1 MRQALKLTSAGVG
14 AFALYKAQSS
24 SAPQP
29 KCLAAKRDGVLAF
42 GAAPAG
48 AVGGPFGNPA
58 HDWDYYQKCMVGG
71 ILSCGLTH
79 LAVTPLDVTKCRMQT
94 QPELYKGISQG
105 FSLVPKDGALFLGWL
120 PTLLGYSAQGFF
132 KFGFY
137 EIFKDLYSS
146 WVGAEAAYNYRTY
159 VYLTASASA
168 EVIADVALAPFE
180 AVKVRIQTSLPSA
193 NFPTSFFPAFSKVA
207 EKGTGEFFKGIYPL
221 WGRQVPYTMV
231 KFSCFEKTV
240 EAFYTYVF
248 TNPKSSYSKTTNLS
262 ITFASGY
269 IAGVLCAVVSQPA
282 DTLVSKLNQSPGAA
296 LGEVIAKAGGIGGLY
311 KGLGMRII
319 MVGTLTGLQW
329 WIYDAFKTATGI
341 VAAAPVKK

>member
-1 MRQALKLTSAGVG
+1 MRESPPFSEPTRHPPHPLT
-14 AFALYKAQSS
+14 
-24 SAPQP
+24 
-29 KCLAAKRDGVLAF
+29 
-42 GAAPAG
+42 
-48 AVGGPFGNPA
+48 
-58 HDWDYYQKCMVGG
+58 
-71 ILSCGLTH
+71 
-79 LAVTPLDVTKCRMQT
+79 TPLSSPLTPQT

-105 FSLVPKDGALFLGWL
+105 FGLASAEGALFLGWF
-120 PTLLGYSAQGFF
+120 PTLLGYSAQGFA

-146 WVGAEAAYNYRTY
+146 LVGAETAYNYRTY

-168 EVIADVALAPFE
+168 EVIADVALCPFE
-180 AVKVRIQTSLPSA
+180 AIKVRMQTSLPSA
-193 NFPTSFFPAFSKVA
+193 NFPLSVAPAYAKIVEA
-207 EKGTGEFFKGIYPL
+207 EGVGGLFKGIYPL

-248 TNPKSSYSKTTNLS
+248 TNPKSSYSKSTNLS

-282 DTLVSKLNQSPGAA
+282 DTLVSKLNQSPGASI
-296 LGEVIAKAGGIGGLY
+296 GDIIAKVGGVGGLY

-329 WIYDAFKTATGI
+329 WIYGALEGGEISLLPFVCVI
-341 VAAAPVKK
+341 MAPVPPFFPTNLF

>member
-1 MRQALKLTSAGVG
+1 L
-14 AFALYKAQSS
+14 
-24 SAPQP
+24 
-29 KCLAAKRDGVLAF
+29 
-42 GAAPAG
+42 
-48 AVGGPFGNPA
+48 
-58 HDWDYYQKCMVGG
+58 
-71 ILSCGLTH
+71 
-79 LAVTPLDVTKCRMQT
+79 QT

-105 FSLVPKDGALFLGWL
+105 FGLASKEGALFLGWV
-120 PTLLGYSAQGFF
+120 PTLLGYSAQGFA

-146 WVGAEAAYNYRTY
+146 IVGAETAYNYRTY

-168 EVIADVALAPFE
+168 EVIADVALCPFE
-180 AVKVRIQTSLPSA
+180 AIKVRMQTSLPSA
-193 NFPTSFFPAFSKVA
+193 NFPLSIGPAYSKIVEA
-207 EKGTGEFFKGIYPL
+207 EGVGGLFKGIYPL

-248 TNPKSSYSKTTNLS
+248 TNPKSSYSKATNLS

-282 DTLVSKLNQSPGAA
+282 DTLVSKLNQTPGASI
-296 LGEVIAKAGGIGGLY
+296 GDIIAKVGGIGGLY

-329 WIYDAFKTATGI
+329 WIYGASLRR
-341 VAAAPVKK
+341 AAPALPASAR